1 MFKGRIPNIIYL
13 VHIFLILLLW
23 ILFFYLFF
31 LNNITLN
38 LNYPKK
44 YFYLFGTFGF
54 FLWLLG
60 FIFLRKSSLSNIEE
74 KLFKF
79 SREGDLLLFFGF
91 LVLFFVSFIYGNYE
105 FSLGIVLATLII
117 LQTHF
122 PLIED
127 ESFYPEELKNGNMI

>member
-1 MFKGRIPNIIYL
+1 MFKGKIPNIIYL
-13 VHIFLILLLW
+13 IHIFLILLLW

-44 YFYLFGTFGF
+44 YFYLFEIFGF
-54 FLWLLG
+54 FLWFLG
-60 FIFLRKSSLSNIEE
+60 LIFLRKSSLSNIEE

-79 SREGDLLLFFGF
+79 ARKGDLLLFFGF
-91 LVLFFVSFIYGNYE
+91 LILFFVSFIYGKYN
-105 FSLGIVLATLII
+105 FSLGIVLATLIV

-122 PLIED
+122 PLVED
-127 ESFYPEELKNGNMI
+127 ESFYPEEIINENF

>member
-1 MFKGRIPNIIYL
+1 MFKGKIPNIIYL
-13 VHIFLILLLW
+13 IHIFLILLLW

-44 YFYLFGTFGF
+44 YFYLFEIFGF
-54 FLWLLG
+54 FLWFLG
-60 FIFLRKSSLSNIEE
+60 LIFLRKSSLYSIEE

-79 SREGDLLLFFGF
+79 AKKGDLLLFFGF
-91 LVLFFVSFIYGNYE
+91 LILFFVSFIYGKYN
-105 FSLGIVLATLII
+105 FSLGIVLATLIV

-122 PLIED
+122 PLVED
-127 ESFYPEELKNGNMI
+127 ESFYPEEIINENF